1 MKDNLM
7 QKMFGVFESII
18 KSEGATALTNERI
31 KKCCEENGVDY
42 EEFSASVIEEV
53 LSVIG
58 AHSGTSGDVLL
69 SELSSRDLEAVSG
82 GMGTFRRGTASALAA
97 LSLCGATQ
105 LPASAVKH
113 TNRQVVPEKVAS
125 RHLKKRSGDESILT
139 SQAAQ
144 NIAKYFLTAALGSFL
159 TYLLMSRM
167 NGEAATPAPAPD
179 QTTDL
184 EHPLPARKA
193 NITVTTG
200 HPKWN
205 LKGFLPESTNPPAKD
220 WFTDTSD
227 RKVTPYLSKEDGQL
241 FRIEVLFDTLRCC
254 QNTFK
259 FSIKRTD
266 ETKSADKTKYTAQD
280 VWELPLGQPQ
290 PTVISE
296 YVKSVRVTA
305 PPNVRRYA
313 KIWMSNARLLQT
325 IVAIR
330 QSGIDISRIALLDLA
345 NAFTAGGAPFSGCAA
360 QEESICRI
368 TTLYPLLRN
377 LALQEKFYGP
387 HTVRS
392 REYLNEH
399 SGQDLAYWEYV
410 GTFRD
415 CIYVPGVKQIKND
428 YGASRIGGFIN
439 GPTFNIIAAAAPDLR
454 QSQGLVD
461 INSSDYRE
469 CFKKLWRQIIST
481 AYTKGNDNLAAGAI
495 GCGAFRNDPKVV
507 AETFFDVLMNE
518 GPDQNT
524 RWAELFKNVILP
536 IYIHKSMSQDAVNYA
551 YFLIEASKYEGL
563 NIERFDLD
571 CPE

>member
-113 TNRQVVPEKVAS
+113 TNRQVVNEKVAS
-125 RHLKKRSGDESILT
+125 RHLKKRSGDESIIT

-144 NIAKYFLTAALGSFL
+144 TLAKYLSTAALGSFL
-159 TYLLMSRM
+159 TYLLMSRI
-167 NGEAATPAPAPD
+167 NGEAATPTPAPD
-179 QTTDL
+179 QPTDL
-184 EHPLPARKA
+184 GHTL
-193 NITVTTG
+193 TT
-200 HPKWN
+200 PVKISSTECN
-205 LKGFLPESTNPPAKD
+205 GFLPESTHSPAEACVKN
-220 WFTDTSD
+220 SEG
-227 RKVTPYLSKEDGQL
+227 KIIVTPQSDGSL
-241 FRIEVLFDTLRCC
+241 FRKKVLFDTLRYC

-259 FSIKRTD
+259 FSV
-266 ETKSADKTKYTAQD
+266 TKHGENEYNATD
-280 VWELPLGQPQ
+280 VWRLPADQPQ
-290 PTVISE
+290 PVVINE
-296 YVKSVRVTA
+296 EVKSVRVT
-305 PPNVRRYA
+305 
-313 KIWMSNARLLQT
+313 K
-325 IVAIR
+325 
-330 QSGIDISRIALLDLA
+330 LLDPDKCATISLTNGRCLQSMICMSQIKGRAFNMFKSAVLDCA
-345 NAFTAGGAPFSGCAA
+345 NFFDPGGKPFDGCRA
-360 QEESICRI
+360 QEESITRI
-368 TTLYPLLRN
+368 TNLFPLLCN
-377 LALQEKFYGP
+377 NSVKQKFYDQHNKLSDQYVSLTGL
-387 HTVRS
+387 T
-392 REYLNEH
+392 
-399 SGQDLAYWEYV
+399 YWESI

-428 YGASRIGGFIN
+428 YGASRIGGFID
-439 GPTFNIIAAAAPDLR
+439 GPIFNIIAAAAPDLR
-454 QSQGLVD
+454 TVPVD
-461 INSSDYRE
+461 ETHPDYRD

-481 AYTKGNDNLAAGAI
+481 ACTQGNENLIAGAL
-495 GCGAFRNDPKVV
+495 GCGAFKNDPQVV

-518 GPDQNT
+518 GPNENT
-524 RWAELFKNVILP
+524 RWAEMLKNVVLSTYVHQRMAKDI
-536 IYIHKSMSQDAVNYA
+536 ANY
-551 YFLIEASKYEGL
+551 YCFLVEAMKYADKGL
-563 NIERFDLD
+563 KVECYALT